1 MISGL
6 YRHMSIQTVS
16 RHLNIRWETVKN
28 IDKQMLTQSLP
39 SLNPATLKDLT
50 LIGVDEVARAKGH
63 DYMTVVYDMV
73 SGQLFWGEHGRTAD
87 VLMTFLNQLP
97 SRQPM
102 VSRLSRW
109 TWESVSKSSKDIVAQ
124 CRHC

>member
-1 MISGL
+1 
-6 YRHMSIQTVS
+6 MSIQTVS
-16 RHLNIRWETVKN
+16 RHLNIRWKTVKN

-87 VLMTFLNQLP
+87 VLTTFLNQLP

-102 VSRLSRW
+102 VSRLSR
-109 TWESVSKSSKDIVAQ
+109 
-124 CRHC
+124 